1 MVQVL
6 RLAPW
11 LLLPLLPGCNRTS
24 APVPPSEAAPAPPVY
39 FQVDAATEG
48 TVTGTI
54 RFSGV
59 KPAAPLIDMDQ
70 DADCAKLHGNS
81 PVPDEAVV
89 VNRNGTLRNVFVYLK
104 SGLEGKTFAPPAATV
119 TIDQKGCWFA
129 PRVLGIQTG
138 QLLTVT
144 NSDPVTH
151 NIHPLAQVNRE
162 WNHSQAP
169 EEAPFTRKFLSPEVM
184 VRVKCNVHRWMRAW
198 IGVLD
203 HPYFAV
209 TGADGKFELRHVPPG
224 TYTLAAWQE
233 KLGTQEQTLT
243 VTPAGKV
250 TAAFTFQGE

>member
-1 MVQVL
+1 MVRLL
-6 RLAPW
+6 RLLPW
-11 LLLPLLPGCNRTS
+11 LLISLLPACNR
-24 APVPPSEAAPAPPVY
+24 PAAPGPVEAVPAKPVY
-39 FQVDAATEG
+39 FQVDPATAG
-48 TVTGTI
+48 IITGTI
-54 RFSGV
+54 RFSGA
-59 KPAAPLIDMDQ
+59 KPAAAMIDMEQ
-70 DADCAKLHGNS
+70 DADCAKLHRNA

-89 VNRNGTLRNVFVYLK
+89 VNRNGTLRNAFVYLK
-104 SGLEGKTFAPPAATV
+104 SGLEGKAFAPPAATV

-209 TGADGKFELRHVPPG
+209 TGADGKFELRNVPPG
-224 TYTLAAWQE
+224 TYTVAAWQE

-243 VTPAGKV
+243 VTPSGKV
-250 TAAFTFQGE
+250 TAAFVFQGE